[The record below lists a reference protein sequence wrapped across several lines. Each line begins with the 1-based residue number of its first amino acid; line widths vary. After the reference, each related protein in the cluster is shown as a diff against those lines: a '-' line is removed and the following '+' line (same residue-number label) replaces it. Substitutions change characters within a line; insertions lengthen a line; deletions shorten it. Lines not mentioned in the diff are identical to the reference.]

1 MTTQTTTTT
10 TTTTTPETLTSKML
24 DAGGVFW
31 VADKENKS
39 SKHSYD
45 EEKSGFLLNL
55 VGLALPPLPILAV
68 PVALAYHREIPFW
81 DLFFV
86 IAFSIYLGL
95 ANRYRFDNNSK
106 LYHVRKSK
114 GLEYP
119 EKPEWFE
126 QNNETWFMKYM
137 LFAATLGVLVPL
149 AIQFVAPLPVA
160 QAAAPHLFVLVCQIV
175 MEHSVN
181 NPRFHPLLQVMNP
194 IAFSAYRM
202 ATLKTWVEV
211 AFEMHDHDAAGIT
224 WEKAGFLL
232 AVANLIFW
240 TYNLFV
246 MLTLRVL
253 PPCMEQTKFL
263 DADVSWDKYCQ
274 LVPTVNQDSAIATKK
289 QN

>member
-1 MTTQTTTTT
+1 MMATQTSTTNTNTT
-10 TTTTTPETLTSKML
+10 ETLTSKMR

-39 SKHSYD
+39 SNHSYK
-45 EEKSGFLLNL
+45 EETSGFLLNL
-55 VGLALPPLPILAV
+55 FGLALPPLPILAA
-68 PVALAYHREIPFW
+68 PMALAYYREIPFW

-86 IAFSIYLGL
+86 IAFSTYLGL
-95 ANRYRFDNNSK
+95 ANRFRFDNNSK
-106 LYHVRKSK
+106 LYQVRKRK

-126 QNNETWFMKYM
+126 QSNETWFMRYM

-149 AIQFVAPLPVA
+149 GMQFVAPPPVA

-181 NPRFHPLLQVMNP
+181 NPRFHPLLQVMTP

-202 ATLKTWVEV
+202 ATLKSWVKV
-211 AFEMHDHDAAGIT
+211 AFDIHDHNTAGIT

-240 TYNLFV
+240 TYNLFI
-246 MLTLRVL
+246 MLALRVL
-253 PPCMEQTKFL
+253 PPCMQQTKFL
-263 DADVSWDKYCQ
+263 DANVAWDKYCQ
-274 LVPTVNQDSAIATKK
+274 LVPTVNGQDSTTKK